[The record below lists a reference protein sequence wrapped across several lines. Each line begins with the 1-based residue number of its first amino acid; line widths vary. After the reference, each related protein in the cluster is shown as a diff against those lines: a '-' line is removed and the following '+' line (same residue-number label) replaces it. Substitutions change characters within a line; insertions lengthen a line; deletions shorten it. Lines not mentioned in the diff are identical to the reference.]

1 MKKFFKKSI
10 VLLCLLG
17 TGVGMISCDG
27 DTVQSILNEIV
38 GIITNNNVQ
47 SKEYAYVGTLNA
59 QLLVSDGKGGYT
71 TPGEGAAFS
80 NTQLPVTEKVTT
92 VTTGD
97 KMTDGSV
104 QNEKTTSSRAADIV
118 LPAFP
123 VDGVSMSE
131 VSFADLDCTIDNK
144 NVRALS
150 VGNSTTGTGTL
161 TVSGQTYDVSS
172 VYLEGTFTETNYV
185 ISVMSIYFGDKYVI
199 NIRFSGQAS
208 AN

>member
-1 MKKFFKKSI
+1 M
-10 VLLCLLG
+10 
-17 TGVGMISCDG
+17 
-27 DTVQSILNEIV
+27 
-38 GIITNNNVQ
+38 
-47 SKEYAYVGTLNA
+47 
-59 QLLVSDGKGGYT
+59 
-71 TPGEGAAFS
+71 
-80 NTQLPVTEKVTT
+80 
-92 VTTGD
+92 
-97 KMTDGSV
+97 
-104 QNEKTTSSRAADIV
+104 

-161 TVSGQTYDVSS
+161 TVSGQTYGVSS

-199 NIRFSGQAS
+199 NITFSGQAS